1 MERYSNVL
9 RYKRCHL
16 FPTLTVYSERGS
28 EGRRIEK
35 WIQMMKRVEVS
46 RVHEESALE
55 QKSRK
60 KKFSPKTKK
69 TLISPENWPIFAWGI
84 AEFRIFGK

>member
-60 KKFSPKTKK
+60 KNSVNEKG
-69 TLISPENWPIFAWGI
+69 LERLCWRLGI
-84 AEFRIFGK
+84 

>member
-1 MERYSNVL
+1 
-9 RYKRCHL
+9 
-16 FPTLTVYSERGS
+16 
-28 EGRRIEK
+28 
-35 WIQMMKRVEVS
+35 MMKRVEVS

-69 TLISPENWPIFAWGI
+69 NADFPGELANFCSGHCGISDI
-84 AEFRIFGK
+84 R